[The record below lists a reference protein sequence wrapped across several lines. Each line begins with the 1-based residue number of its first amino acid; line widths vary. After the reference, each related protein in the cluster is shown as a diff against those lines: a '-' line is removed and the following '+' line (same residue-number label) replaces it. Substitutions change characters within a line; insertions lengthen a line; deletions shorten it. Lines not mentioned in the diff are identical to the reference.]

1 MFFLIF
7 GTRASKRTVGSGMF
21 FCPNEQ
27 SDQSYRQVA
36 VKRMGHLFFI
46 PLLPL
51 GVSRVR
57 FGAETTQGLR
67 PLWLL
72 CRAGVS
78 VRHLSGLIR

>member
-36 VKRMGHLFFI
+36 VKRMGHLFFRLCLAC
-46 PLLPL
+46 PLDL
-51 GVSRVR
+51 
-57 FGAETTQGLR
+57 FG
-67 PLWLL
+67 
-72 CRAGVS
+72 S
-78 VRHLSGLIR
+78 